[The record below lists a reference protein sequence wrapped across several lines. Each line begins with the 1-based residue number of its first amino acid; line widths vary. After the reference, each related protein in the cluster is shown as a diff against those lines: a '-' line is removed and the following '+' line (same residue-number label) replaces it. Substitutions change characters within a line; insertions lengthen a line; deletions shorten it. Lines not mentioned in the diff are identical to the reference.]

1 MKSQT
6 LSYLGIATIIALF
19 VGLFG
24 FTVVAPTLTVAK
36 EQANNNFT
44 RVLIGFDKPVGASE
58 KALVRAHGGKI
69 KYSYSIVNAVA
80 AQVPESSLNGLARNP
95 HVTSI
100 DIDDQVYAV
109 DIELDNSWGVKHIK
123 SGDVHATY
131 SNKGMGVKIGIID
144 SGINYYHP
152 DLNDNFDP
160 ANLGYDFYY
169 YDYDPMDVYG
179 HGTHVAGT
187 ACAEDN
193 DNGNVDPKLGVVG
206 VAPEC
211 NLYSLRVL
219 NEDGVGYWSDIIAA
233 VEWSTGALM
242 QIENV
247 FTGEILTVQGEKM
260 DVINLSLGQSRDPGS
275 TVKQA
280 FDNAEAQGVVI
291 VAAAGNSGNLKGK
304 GSNTIYPA
312 NFDSVIAVAATD
324 SLDNRASFSSTGDK
338 VELAAPGVNVY
349 SSWNDSTDYYGNP
362 TTCRN
367 GNINDCYKYGS
378 GTSMASPHVA
388 GVAALIIAAGII
400 DENGDG
406 NINDEIR
413 SVLQSTAIDLGDT
426 GRDPQFG
433 FGLVNAL
440 AAVFSVIPPAT
451 GTISGNVTD
460 AGTLLP
466 ISGAT
471 VTDGTRSAVT
481 DVSGNYTIA
490 NVPIGSYTVT
500 ASASGYENST
510 QLNVS
515 VVADTATTVNFALNP
530 ILYGTIDGYVTD
542 LTTSDP
548 IVGASVTD
556 GTRSAVTDTT
566 GYYIISG
573 VPEGDYTVSVSAT
586 GYQSNSQS
594 VTVVGNTN
602 TTANFSLQTVSQAT
616 IVSIDTITYTTE
628 GGKNNDKHLNI
639 AISLVDDLSNVVSG
653 ASVSIDLSRDGSVV
667 GSGTGTTDSNGVVIF
682 TLKNASSGHYE
693 TKVIG
698 VSATGLTWDD
708 ITPTNGY
715 YKL

>member
-413 SVLQSTAIDLGDT
+413 SVLQSTATDLGSS

-440 AAVFSVIPPAT
+440 AAVLSAMPPAT

-460 AGTLLP
+460 VSTLLP
-466 ISGAT
+466 VTGAT

-639 AISLVDDLSNVVSG
+639 AISLVDDLSNV
-653 ASVSIDLSRDGSVV
+653 
-667 GSGTGTTDSNGVVIF
+667 
-682 TLKNASSGHYE
+682 
-693 TKVIG
+693 
-698 VSATGLTWDD
+698 
-708 ITPTNGY
+708 
-715 YKL
+715 

>member
-1 MKSQT
+1 
-6 LSYLGIATIIALF
+6 
-19 VGLFG
+19 
-24 FTVVAPTLTVAK
+24 
-36 EQANNNFT
+36 
-44 RVLIGFDKPVGASE
+44 
-58 KALVRAHGGKI
+58 
-69 KYSYSIVNAVA
+69 
-80 AQVPESSLNGLARNP
+80 
-95 HVTSI
+95 
-100 DIDDQVYAV
+100 
-109 DIELDNSWGVKHIK
+109 
-123 SGDVHATY
+123 
-131 SNKGMGVKIGIID
+131 
-144 SGINYYHP
+144 
-152 DLNDNFDP
+152 
-160 ANLGYDFYY
+160 
-169 YDYDPMDVYG
+169 
-179 HGTHVAGT
+179 
-187 ACAEDN
+187 
-193 DNGNVDPKLGVVG
+193 
-206 VAPEC
+206 
-211 NLYSLRVL
+211 
-219 NEDGVGYWSDIIAA
+219 
-233 VEWSTGALM
+233 
-242 QIENV
+242 
-247 FTGEILTVQGEKM
+247 
-260 DVINLSLGQSRDPGS
+260 
-275 TVKQA
+275 
-280 FDNAEAQGVVI
+280 
-291 VAAAGNSGNLKGK
+291 
-304 GSNTIYPA
+304 
-312 NFDSVIAVAATD
+312 
-324 SLDNRASFSSTGDK
+324 
-338 VELAAPGVNVY
+338 
-349 SSWNDSTDYYGNP
+349 SWNDSTDYYGNP

-471 VTDGTRSAVT
+471 VTDGTRVT
-481 DVSGNYTIA
+481 
-490 NVPIGSYTVT
+490 
-500 ASASGYENST
+500 
-510 QLNVS
+510 
-515 VVADTATTVNFALNP
+515 TTDIN
-530 ILYGTIDGYVTD
+530 
-542 LTTSDP
+542 
-548 IVGASVTD
+548 
-556 GTRSAVTDTT
+556 
-566 GYYIISG
+566 GYYVISS
-573 VPEGDYTVSVSAT
+573 VPEGAYTVSVSAT